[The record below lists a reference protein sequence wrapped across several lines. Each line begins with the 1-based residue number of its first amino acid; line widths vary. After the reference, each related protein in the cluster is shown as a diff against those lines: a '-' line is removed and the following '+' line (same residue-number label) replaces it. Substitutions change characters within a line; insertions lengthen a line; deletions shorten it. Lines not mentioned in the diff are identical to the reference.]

1 MPGSKAVIW
10 DMDGVIAD
18 TALYHLKAWQ
28 EVFRGK
34 GVNFTEE
41 DFRHTF
47 GQRNDNIIKSTLG
60 EEIAQHE
67 IDAIAN
73 EKEESFRHRIK
84 QKIKPSP
91 GVMELMTSLKE
102 RGFQMALASS
112 APIENIQLV
121 IKTLGINDCFQTIIC
136 DRDVIEGKP
145 SPQVFLLAAERLGVE
160 PRDCIVIEDA
170 IAGVTAAKRAGM
182 YCLAV
187 TGTHP
192 RHSLAEADFVVDT
205 LEAVSAKDVEEL
217 FNPSGEA

>member
-1 MPGSKAVIW
+1 
-10 DMDGVIAD
+10 MDGVIAD

-28 EVFRGK
+28 EVFRGR

-60 EEIAQHE
+60 EEISQHE

-121 IKTLGINDCFQTIIC
+121 IKTLGINDCFQAIIC

-170 IAGVTAAKRAGM
+170 VAGVTAAKRAGM

-192 RHSLAEADFVVDT
+192 RHNLAEADLVVDT
-205 LEAVSAKDVEEL
+205 LEAVSAKDVEGL
-217 FNPSGEA
+217 FNSSREA

>member
-1 MPGSKAVIW
+1 MPGSKVVIW
-10 DMDGVIAD
+10 DMDGVIVD

-28 EVFRGK
+28 EVFRER

-47 GQRNDNIIKSTLG
+47 GQRNDTIIKSTLG
-60 EEIAQHE
+60 EEISQHE

-73 EKEESFRHRIK
+73 VKEASFRHRIK
-84 QKIKPSP
+84 QKLKPLP
-91 GVMELMTSLKE
+91 GVIELMTSLKE
-102 RGFQMALASS
+102 RGFQMVLASS

-170 IAGVTAAKRAGM
+170 VAGVTAAKRAGM

-187 TGTHP
+187 TGTHS
-192 RHSLAEADFVVDT
+192 RHNLAEADFVVDA
-205 LEAVSAKDVEEL
+205 LETVNAKDVEGF

>member
-1 MPGSKAVIW
+1 MPKSKVVIW

-18 TALYHLKAWQ
+18 TAPYHLKAWQ
-28 EVFRGK
+28 EVFREK
-34 GVNFTEE
+34 GLNFTGE

-47 GQRNDNIIKSTLG
+47 GQRNDTIIKSALG
-60 EEIAQHE
+60 GEISRHE

-73 EKEESFRHRIK
+73 EKEESFRRRIK
-84 QKIKPSP
+84 QKLKPLP
-91 GVMELMTSLKE
+91 GVIELMTSLKK

-121 IKTLGINDCFQTIIC
+121 IETLGMNDCFQSIIC
-136 DRDVIEGKP
+136 DRDVTEGKP

-160 PRDCIVIEDA
+160 PKDCIVIEDA
-170 IAGVTAAKRAGM
+170 VAGVTAAKRAGM

-192 RHSLAEADFVVDT
+192 RHSLTEADLVVDT
-205 LEAVSAKDVEEL
+205 LEAVSANNLEGL
-217 FNPSGEA
+217 FTPSREA